1 MLFANMTGLLLCVLS
16 LKMQDQFSKK
26 GSIGKYEFSKYT
38 KYGRVGSNGKRFTL
52 LQLLFIL
59 NP

>member
-1 MLFANMTGLLLCVLS
+1 
-16 LKMQDQFSKK
+16 MQDKFSKK
-26 GSIGKYEFSKYT
+26 GSMGKYEFSKYI
-38 KYGRVGSNGKRFTL
+38 KYGWVGSNGKVFTL